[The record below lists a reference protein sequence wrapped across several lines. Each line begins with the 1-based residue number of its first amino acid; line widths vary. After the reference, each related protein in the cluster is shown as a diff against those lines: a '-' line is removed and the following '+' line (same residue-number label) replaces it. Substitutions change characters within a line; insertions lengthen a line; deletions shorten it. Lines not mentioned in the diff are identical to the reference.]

1 MKTQY
6 KLWSLLPLIM
16 ILCATPNL
24 NAQVVALNDP
34 IGTIYRYENVNREH
48 KNTEVFKL
56 IAKQGNKYTMQ
67 ICGVDADGKV
77 QQNTEKKDDAPQII
91 LGYEIKEGVLYQSPE
106 GLLKMV
112 QSELKKSM
120 KDVPKMVSVKLT
132 HSGDLYGIPLRGKV
146 GEELPE
152 SAFKVKV
159 KASVFGMTFVYKT
172 LSNKIVGKERL
183 TTPAGTFDCLVV
195 ELRNKISF
203 RIFGVFSDTTDEVI
217 KLWVDPKVG
226 VVQEIKVSTEK
237 DNKED
242 KSEGTSEPA
251 IRQLVSITHP

>member
-1 MKTQY
+1 MKTHYRQ
-6 KLWSLLPLIM
+6 WVLLPLFM
-16 ILCATPNL
+16 VLCATSIL

-34 IGTIYRYENVNREH
+34 IGTIYKYENVNREN
-48 KNTEVFKL
+48 KNTDVFKL

-67 ICGVDADGKV
+67 MCGVDADGKV
-77 QQNTEKKDDAPQII
+77 QTETGKKDDDLQIV
-91 LGYEIKEGVLYQSPE
+91 LGYEIKDGVLYQSPE
-106 GLLKMV
+106 ELLKMV
-112 QSELKKSM
+112 QRELKKSM
-120 KDVPKMVSVKLT
+120 KDVPKVVNVKLS

-146 GEELPE
+146 GDKLPE

-159 KASVFGMTFVYKT
+159 KASIFGMTFVYKT
-172 LSNKIVGKERL
+172 LSNKIVGKERV

-203 RIFGVFSDTTDEVI
+203 RIFGIFSDATHEVI

-242 KSEGTSEPA
+242 KDEGKNEPA